1 MKVKLTDLDLNF
13 NSCENGRIPFSKQEL
28 IYENLFDYVFELDA
42 TEETEWEDVKEELK
56 NQVYELT
63 DMFVFYLDYE
73 IVD

>member
-1 MKVKLTDLDLNF
+1 MKVKLTDLNLDF
-13 NSCENGRIPFSKQEL
+13 NSCENGRISFSKQEL

-56 NQVYELT
+56 SQVYELT